1 MMMACSRKKF
11 WNSRTVGQLLVSNP
25 PLMFSSSV
33 FLFNPVISWLD
44 FTNFALPGYE
54 GISFLAIFNLSLKVE
69 LGEEC
74 NGRYRGLSDEFEAF
88 SYNSVAFSSSL
99 STPNKPK
106 GLEGMT
112 FTLTMEQKIHA
123 RSLCR
128 WLVQCHRS
136 PVRRIT
142 TPLEFE
148 RIKLH
153 VGANCCNCPPTLCH
167 MMKYHSFTHGHF

>member
-1 MMMACSRKKF
+1 MACSRKKF
-11 WNSRTVGQLLVSNP
+11 WNSRTTRQLLVSNP

-44 FTNFALPGYE
+44 VTNFALPGYE
-54 GISFLAIFNLSLKVE
+54 GISFLTIFNLSLKVE

-88 SYNSVAFSSSL
+88 SNNSVAFSSSL

-112 FTLTMEQKIHA
+112 SYFHSDNGIKNPPAQSLLLTCSVSSKSSAENHDIRGIWTYQ
-123 RSLCR
+123 
-128 WLVQCHRS
+128 
-136 PVRRIT
+136 IT
-142 TPLEFE
+142 AHLPYV
-148 RIKLH
+148 I
-153 VGANCCNCPPTLCH
+153 
-167 MMKYHSFTHGHF
+167 SFTHGHF

>member
-54 GISFLAIFNLSLKVE
+54 GISFLAILNLSLKVE

-112 FTLTMEQKIHA
+112 FTLTREQKNPRAQSLLLTCSVSLKSSAENHDTRGIWTYQIA
-123 RSLCR
+123 RRGEL
-128 WLVQCHRS
+128 L
-136 PVRRIT
+136 
-142 TPLEFE
+142 
-148 RIKLH
+148 
-153 VGANCCNCPPTLCH
+153 
-167 MMKYHSFTHGHF
+167 

>member
-54 GISFLAIFNLSLKVE
+54 GISFLAIFNLSLKAE

-112 FTLTMEQKIHA
+112 FTLTMDSNGTKNPRAQSLLLTCSVSLKSSAENHDTRGIWTYQIA
-123 RSLCR
+123 RRGEL
-128 WLVQCHRS
+128 L
-136 PVRRIT
+136 
-142 TPLEFE
+142 
-148 RIKLH
+148 
-153 VGANCCNCPPTLCH
+153 
-167 MMKYHSFTHGHF
+167 

>member
-11 WNSRTVGQLLVSNP
+11 WNSRTTRQLLVSNP

-54 GISFLAIFNLSLKVE
+54 GISFLAIFNLSLKAE

-99 STPNKPK
+99 STANKPK

-123 RSLCR
+123 RSLC
-128 WLVQCHRS
+128 CHWS
-136 PVRRIT
+136 PVRRIAT
-142 TPLEFE
+142 SVEFE
-148 RIKLH
+148 GIKLH
-153 VGANCCNCPPTLCH
+153 AGANWCNCPPTLCH